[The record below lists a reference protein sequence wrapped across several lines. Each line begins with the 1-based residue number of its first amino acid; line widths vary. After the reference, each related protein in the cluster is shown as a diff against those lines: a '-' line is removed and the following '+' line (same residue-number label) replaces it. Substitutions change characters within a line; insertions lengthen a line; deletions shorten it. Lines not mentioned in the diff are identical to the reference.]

1 MAAPWQSFNK
11 DPKAEKNSESHVA
24 MMSAIAMMSAMGAEK
39 GVCVLYLNSRPLQ
52 SLPFTDEETETG
64 DVNNNTIQYKRQQV
78 H

>member
-1 MAAPWQSFNK
+1 
-11 DPKAEKNSESHVA
+11 
-24 MMSAIAMMSAMGAEK
+24 MMSAMGAEK

-64 DVNNNTIQYKRQQV
+64 DVNNNTIQYKLQQV

>member
-1 MAAPWQSFNK
+1 MAAPRQSFNK
-11 DPKAEKNSESHVA
+11 DPKAEKNSESHV
-24 MMSAIAMMSAMGAEK
+24 AMMSAMGAEK